1 MGLDITLYKVVQ
13 KNDTYPIT
21 LHEWE
26 TNKSKLALFEK
37 YKEWVEDSKDLV
49 IDVEETFNKYGLKL
63 EDFEWRKTSHDSVEW
78 ENINTKDRFVCDWS
92 DMVTKEVVVK
102 KLYCEEIAYQRK
114 DMSKDF
120 YTKFLAGCW
129 YVSEDTE
136 LNEDDSKDYVLDQDT
151 LNEAKQFAHDYAPI
165 KDWVLGE
172 NEFVGFCY

>member
-37 YKEWVEDSKDLV
+37 YKEFVENSKELV
-49 IDVEETFNKYGLKL
+49 VDVEETFRKAGLL
-63 EDFEWRKTSHDSVEW
+63 ADDFKWRMSSPHHTEW
-78 ENINTKDRFVCDWS
+78 ENTVTKERFSRNWG
-92 DMVTKEVVVK
+92 DMVTKEVDVK
-102 KLYCEEIAYQRK
+102 RLYCEEIAYQRK
-114 DMSKDF
+114 GMSKDF

-136 LNEDDSKDYVLDQDT
+136 LNEDDSKDYVLDNDT
-151 LNEAKQFAHDYAPI
+151 LNDVKQFAQDCAQI